1 MKKLITNYSRSFLS
15 PILCFFL
22 FQLTFNHMYIWLMP
36 KGIWQVNSK
45 HLETCSRQTDASSDI
60 FFSQTA
66 ESTVFVVIS
75 MSLIVASKPFSNN
88 SSKTTNIRRFLLTK
102 HWCQIN
108 LNHSFHLFK
117 YRWKH
122 PQVLSEG
129 VRISVNFLCSKRR
142 FLGKPTLRGHS

>member
-1 MKKLITNYSRSFLS
+1 
-15 PILCFFL
+15 
-22 FQLTFNHMYIWLMP
+22 MP
-36 KGIWQVNSK
+36 KAIWQDNSK

-102 HWCQIN
+102 H
-108 LNHSFHLFK
+108 
-117 YRWKH
+117 
-122 PQVLSEG
+122 
-129 VRISVNFLCSKRR
+129 
-142 FLGKPTLRGHS
+142 